1 MTEENLLDLH
11 IHLHS
16 GEIISGRWLRHRSK
30 IHAKKILRFACGMFL
45 GISIIGVLW
54 LQWWR

>member
-1 MTEENLLDLH
+1 MTKEYLLDCH

-16 GEIISGRWLRHRSK
+16 HEIISGRWVRNRSK
-30 IHAKKILRFACGMFL
+30 IQAKSFSRYACGLFL